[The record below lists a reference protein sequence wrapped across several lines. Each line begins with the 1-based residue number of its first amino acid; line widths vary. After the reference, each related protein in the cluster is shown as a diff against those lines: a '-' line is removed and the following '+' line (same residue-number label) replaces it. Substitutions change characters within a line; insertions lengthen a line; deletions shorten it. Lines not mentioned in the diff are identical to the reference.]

1 MDLIQLD
8 FKQLSYCVPKLFYP
22 YEFLIVLHVLYRSR
36 MITHRIFEIELT
48 DLDMILLALLL

>member
-8 FKQLSYCVPKLFYP
+8 FKQLSYCVPKLFYSHK
-22 YEFLIVLHVLYRSR
+22 FLIVLHVLYRSR
-36 MITHRIFEIELT
+36 MIIHWIFEIELT